1 HPGLGREDAS
11 WLIKLIRRVRP
22 EARLEYI
29 TPEDMR
35 ELERRASEYG
45 LGVKQLME
53 NAGRGVAEFVVSRY
67 GSARR
72 VCVVC
77 GAGNNGGDGF
87 VAARYLS
94 ASRQVEVILLTSPER
109 IRTGEARQN
118 WEALASTRAEVH
130 VAGETSALTGLSAAI
145 ADADV
150 IVVAIFGTGVKG
162 GALGEPYATAIALVN
177 GSKAVRVAVDLPS
190 GIDPSTG
197 AASRPT
203 VVADV
208 TLALHLPK
216 VGLRGREEYT
226 GEVVVVP
233 IGIRSEGA

>member
-1 HPGLGREDAS
+1 
-11 WLIKLIRRVRP
+11 LIKLIRGAGT
-22 EARLEYI
+22 EARRLEYI

-35 ELERRASEYG
+35 ELETGASEYG

-53 NAGRGVAEFVVSRY
+53 NAGRGVAEFVLSRY

-72 VCVVC
+72 MCVVC
-77 GAGNNGGDGF
+77 GGGNNGGDGF

-94 ASRQVEVILLTSPER
+94 ACRRVEVILLTSPDR
-109 IRTGEARQN
+109 IRTEEAREN
-118 WEALASTRAEVH
+118 WEALVGTRAEVR
-130 VAGETSALTGLSAAI
+130 VAAETSALVALSTSI
-145 ADADV
+145 AEADV

-162 GALGEPYATAIALVN
+162 LEIGEPYATAISMVN
-177 GSKAVRVAVDLPS
+177 ASKGVKVAVDLPS
-190 GIDPSTG
+190 GIDPATG

-203 VVADV
+203 VRADV

-216 VGLRGREEYT
+216 AGLRGREEYT

-233 IGIRSEGA
+233 IGIRSERR